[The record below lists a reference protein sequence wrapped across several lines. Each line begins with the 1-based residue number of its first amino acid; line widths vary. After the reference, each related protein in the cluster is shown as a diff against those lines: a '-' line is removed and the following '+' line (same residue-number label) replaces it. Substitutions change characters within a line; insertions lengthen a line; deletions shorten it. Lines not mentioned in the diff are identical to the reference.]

1 MELVLIAPSH
11 APDLEIRNFVIRP
24 QRTPTW
30 PSSFS
35 QELPEFLLNFNW
47 SKMVM
52 IPNDEQQGFF
62 FFYFCKTLRRTESI
76 CLMTGPWPLQF
87 GMAKVPKKI

>member
-1 MELVLIAPSH
+1 LLPVPRLPDADTVYMELVLIAPSH

-62 FFYFCKTLRRTESI
+62 FIFFIVKPLEERR
-76 CLMTGPWPLQF
+76 
-87 GMAKVPKKI
+87 AYA